1 MSSIDF
7 IESNRAKLK
16 KEYKELIELAYNTQQ
31 TDCAFSDITEFK
43 AIELL
48 DKINRLKFLS
58 KEQLTPA

>member
-48 DKINRLKFLS
+48 DKLNRLKFLS
-58 KEQLTPA
+58 KEKLTPA

>member
-1 MSSIDF
+1 MSNIDF

-58 KEQLTPA
+58 TEQLTPA